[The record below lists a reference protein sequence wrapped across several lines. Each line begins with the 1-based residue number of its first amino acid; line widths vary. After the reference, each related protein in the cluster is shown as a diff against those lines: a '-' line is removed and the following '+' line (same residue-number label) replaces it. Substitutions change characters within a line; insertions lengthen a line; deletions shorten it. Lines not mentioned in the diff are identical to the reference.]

1 MVSQR
6 TKQMVLNYIIK
17 HPGSSDEEIA
27 KALNLHILDVTVA
40 LLLLEEEGLVKEA
53 KGEGRQTC

>member
-1 MVSQR
+1 MVNQQ
-6 TKQMVLNYIIK
+6 TKQKVLDYIIK
-17 HPGSSDEEIA
+17 HPGASDVEIA
-27 KALNLHILDVTVA
+27 KALNLHIIDVTVA